1 MWMRARD
8 RAGRA
13 MLTATLRVEER
24 SLRKKE
30 LDILPKLLERI
41 ESLRSKN
48 PALSLTPS
56 PLPSELDSL

>member
-1 MWMRARD
+1 
-8 RAGRA
+8 